1 MFAELPGTVSICEVS
16 PRDGLQNEE
25 ARLSVEA
32 RVALIEQLADAGFAD
47 IEVGSF
53 VRPEWIPQLV
63 NTRDVLR
70 QLSPR
75 EHTRYWALIPN
86 TRGLTDA
93 LNAGLRHAAFFMSSS
108 EAHNKANINRTIAES
123 LQEQRALIGQAKK
136 EGLKVRAYL
145 STVFGCPYEG
155 KVDPERVVH
164 LAQELF
170 EAGADA
176 IALGDTIGCAQPL
189 QVEAMVQR
197 VAQVVPRSCL
207 ILHFH
212 DTRGLALANVMA
224 GLASGIHHF
233 DASMAGMGGCPY
245 ATGAAGN
252 LATEDLL
259 YLLEGLGI
267 HTGVS
272 LSRAARVGIH
282 LASLVGRPLPGRYHQ
297 YFKGAWEQESA
308 SSCASCKQPTAISP

>member
-1 MFAELPGTVSICEVS
+1 MFRAELPSTVHLCEVS
-16 PRDGLQNEE
+16 PRDGLQNEA
-25 ARLSVEA
+25 ARPSVED
-32 RVALIEQLADAGFAD
+32 RVALIEALADAGFSD

-53 VRPEWIPQLV
+53 VRPEWIPQLAH
-63 NTRDVLR
+63 TAAVLR
-70 QLSPR
+70 ALKVRP
-75 EHTRYWALIPN
+75 ETRYWALVPN
-86 TRGLTDA
+86 ARGLRDA
-93 LNAGLRHAAFFMSSS
+93 LDAGLRHAAFFMSSS
-108 EAHNKANINRTIAES
+108 EAHNKANINRTIAQS
-123 LQEQRALIGQAKK
+123 LAEQRGLIGQAKQ

-155 KVDPERVVH
+155 AVDPERVVQ
-164 LAQELF
+164 LATALF

-197 VAQVVPRSCL
+197 VAQHVPRSCI

-212 DTRGLALANVMA
+212 DTRGMALANVMA
-224 GLASGIHHF
+224 GLASGIQHY
-233 DASMAGMGGCPY
+233 DASMAGVGGCPY

-267 HTGVS
+267 STGVS
-272 LSRAARVGIH
+272 LLHASRVGLS
-282 LASLVGRPLPGRYHQ
+282 LADLVGRPLPGRYHQ
-297 YFKGAWEQESA
+297 YFKGACEREGLA
-308 SSCASCKQPTAISP
+308 